1 MRQICVR
8 FDMTGR
14 LVLRGKNST
23 IFTLFLYYFRLEKGL
38 PLLHLNKHETP
49 SPDNNL
55 SKDILKLPWQ
65 CQKLIILN
73 QFNYR
78 KLTKFSRLNW
88 QFIHNSTEMQQKLN
102 NWPAKYHEGH
112 LSDSVQTFF
121 FQKRMPS
128 QISLRTLKTS
138 DFN

>member
-38 PLLHLNKHETP
+38 ALLHLNKHETP
-49 SPDNNL
+49 SPENNL

-65 CQKLIILN
+65 FQNLIILN

-88 QFIHNSTEMQQKLN
+88 QFIHNSTEMQQKMN
-102 NWPAKYHEGH
+102 NWPAKWGSSQW
-112 LSDSVQTFF
+112 LSTNIFF